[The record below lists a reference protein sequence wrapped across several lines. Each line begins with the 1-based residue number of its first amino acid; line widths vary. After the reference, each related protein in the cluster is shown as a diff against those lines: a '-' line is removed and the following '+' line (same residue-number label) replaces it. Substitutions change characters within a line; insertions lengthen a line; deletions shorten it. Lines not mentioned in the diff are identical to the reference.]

1 MCYALAMKGL
11 GLALIGSLA
20 AMACGAVQSNPGTG
34 SGDDAGGDPGDAPGS
49 DPYTPPSDAL
59 VWPNAQS
66 SANSDP
72 WLAQN
77 HDRITRMRP
86 RVLAINFVD
95 QTASDGVVTDNH
107 VMHKLDGDL
116 VAALAAGST
125 YHGYQHPEA
134 VPYLEYEL
142 VKEVDLGDRGSPPP
156 GWSHLNSSHY
166 PFKCDASAPY
176 QFDYAALFTQ
186 AYADLYGIADPGNPG
201 HNLTLCEL
209 IQRGQVNE
217 VWLGVNGD
225 PDPFSCAN
233 GVRVPDFQLL
243 EVVELKQKYDPQGNP
258 LLGQFEPCA
267 GNGCLASDDAAAIE
281 ACGRSIR
288 LLYINETRGVGCAVH
303 SLGHGIEWTA
313 TSGAVPAFSAGFVP
327 FANFDLDRFGARF
340 PSKAYDISCPAA
352 NSLCISYPTDNAMVF
367 PYGDSTL
374 IASPLDQG
382 CGSVH
387 FPPNARG
394 NYDDGNPQGVLS
406 TCETF
411 GLGNGKDRPV
421 LYTDAKSQ
429 RYDGVAPDCEGGWQ
443 VYWRQSFPGFATT
456 AVGRD
461 RTPLHNWWPY
471 LFY

>member
-1 MCYALAMKGL
+1 MKGL

-20 AMACGAVQSNPGTG
+20 AAACGAVQGRSGTG
-34 SGDDAGGDPGDAPGS
+34 TGDDAGGDPGS

-72 WLAQN
+72 WLVQN
-77 HDRITRMRP
+77 HDRITRLRP

-95 QTASDGVVTDNH
+95 RTARDGVVTDNRL
-107 VMHKLDGDL
+107 MHELDADL

-142 VKEVDLGDRGSPPP
+142 VEEVDLGDRGSPPA
-156 GWSHLNSSHY
+156 GWSHLNSSRY

-186 AYADLYGIADPGNPG
+186 AYADLYGIADPGQPG

-225 PDPFSCAN
+225 PDPFTCAN
-233 GVRVPDFQLL
+233 GVRVPDFQLP
-243 EVVELKQKYDPQGNP
+243 EVVELKQKYDAQGGA
-258 LLGQFEPCA
+258 LRGQMEPCA
-267 GNGCLASDDAAAIE
+267 GNGCLASDDAAALA

-313 TSGAVPAFSAGFVP
+313 TSDAVPAFSAGFVP
-327 FANFDLDRFGARF
+327 FANLDLNRFGASF
-340 PSKAYDISCPAA
+340 PPSAYDISCPAD
-352 NSLCISYPTDNAMVF
+352 SPLCISYPTDNAMAF
-367 PYGDSTL
+367 PYGTGTL
-374 IASPLDQG
+374 TASPLDQG
-382 CGSVH
+382 CGNVH

-394 NYDDGNPQGVLS
+394 NYDDHNPQAVRS
-406 TCETF
+406 TCESF
-411 GLGNGKDRPV
+411 GLGTGKDRP
-421 LYTDAKSQ
+421 LPYTDAKSQ
-429 RYDGVAPDCEGGWQ
+429 RYDGIAPDCEGGWQ

-456 AVGRD
+456 AAGRD
-461 RTPLHNWWPY
+461 RAPLRNWWPY